1 MELATAYDPKSVEER
16 ITRFWLD
23 GGYFHVEIDPQK
35 PPAVISMPPP
45 NVYGSLHMGHG
56 FNLSL
61 QDLLVR
67 WWRMRGL
74 NALWVPGLD
83 HAGLAFQNA
92 VEKQLQKEGLS
103 RFELGREKFLQRC
116 WQWKDEQVTYV
127 IQQLHRM
134 GISADWERLRFTLDD
149 GYQRAVRHQFVSL
162 FRQDLVYR
170 GTRIT
175 NWCPSCLTAL
185 ADIEVEHGEEPG
197 WLWFVRYPLTTG
209 EGWITVATTR
219 PETMLGDTGVAVHP
233 QDERYRGLVG
243 KTVRLPIL
251 EREIPIV
258 ADEAVDPAFGTGAVK
273 VTPAHDPTDY
283 EIGLRHGLPSILVIA
298 DDGRMNENTGPFRG
312 QDRYLARTG
321 VVDRLQSEGL
331 LEKTVPYSH
340 AIGHCY
346 RCHSDI
352 EPILSTQWFARMKPM
367 AQLAIEA
374 VQRGEVKFVPA
385 RWTKVYLD
393 WMENIR
399 DWCISRQVWWGHRIP
414 VWTCRACGTMFAAE
428 EDPTRC
434 QRCSSD
440 RIEQDPDVFD
450 TWFSSNLWPF
460 AILGWP
466 AETADLKAF
475 FPNTVLSTG
484 YDIIFFWVARMIMAA
499 LHFRGQA
506 PFPTVYI
513 HGLIR
518 DGKGRKMSRSLGNVI
533 DPMEKTEHYGTDA
546 FRFAMAAAATLG
558 GQDIPIGEERFER
571 GRNFTNKLWN
581 ASRFLLLNLEGYN
594 PAAGHA
600 EGMPHRWI
608 RSRLTRVIRET
619 SQALADFNFGEATRL
634 LEEFFWSE
642 FCDWYVEMCKP
653 DLIPGGSQRAQTQY
667 TLHWVLE
674 TILRLLHPIVPF
686 ISEELWQ
693 KLPGRTGPALIVAPW
708 PQPED
713 GWLDSTSEQEM
724 EVLQGLVRTV
734 RNLRAEGGIPPA
746 QKLVA
751 FVLASPEMERLLRDN
766 ERTLLP
772 LARLGGLEFVHG
784 KRPRSSLSGV
794 SGGMEIFL
802 PLTREAALKLK
813 EKLGRELDKASANLD
828 RLLARMENPDFATHA
843 PAEVV
848 EKTRTQWMEQ
858 KEQQTK
864 LRGLLSNLKD

>member
-466 AETADLKAF
+466 AETAELEAF

-506 PFPTVYI
+506 PFSTVYI

-686 ISEELWQ
+686 ISEELWR

-864 LRGLLSNLKD
+864 LRGLLSHLKD

>member
-506 PFPTVYI
+506 PFSTVYI

-667 TLHWVLE
+667 TLHLVLE

>member
-45 NVYGSLHMGHG
+45 NVYGSLHIGHG

-116 WQWKDEQVTYV
+116 WQWKDEQATYV

-134 GISADWERLRFTLDD
+134 GVSADWERLRFTLDE
-149 GYQRAVRHQFVSL
+149 GYQKAVRHQFVSL
-162 FRQDLVYR
+162 FGQDLVYR

-185 ADIEVEHGEEPG
+185 ADIEVEHEEEPG
-197 WLWFVRYPLTTG
+197 WLWYVRYPLTTG

-283 EIGLRHGLPSILVIA
+283 EIGQRHGLPSVLVIA
-298 DDGRMNENTGPFRG
+298 DDGRMNENAGPFHG
-312 QDRYLARTG
+312 QDRTLARTG
-321 VVDRLQSEGL
+321 VVDRLQTEGL

-340 AIGHCY
+340 TVGHCY
-346 RCHSDI
+346 RCHSAI

-414 VWTCRACGTMFAAE
+414 VWTCQACGTMFAAE

-434 QRCSSD
+434 QHCSSD

-466 AETADLKAF
+466 AETAELEAF

-484 YDIIFFWVARMIMAA
+484 YDIIFFWVARMIMAS

-600 EGMPHRWI
+600 DGMPHRWI

-653 DLIPGGSQRAQTQY
+653 DLIAGGAQRAQTQY

-693 KLPGRTGPALIVAPW
+693 KLPGRMGPALIVAPW

-713 GWLDSTSEQEM
+713 GWLDSNSEQEM

-784 KRPRSSLSGV
+784 ARPRSSLSGV

-802 PLTREAALKLK
+802 PLAREAALKLE
-813 EKLGRELDKASANLD
+813 EKLGRELDKTTANLD

-848 EKTRTQWMEQ
+848 EKTRVQWMEQ

-864 LRGLLSNLKD
+864 LRGLLSHLKD

>member
-506 PFPTVYI
+506 PFSTVYI

>member
-1 MELATAYDPKSVEER
+1 MELATAYEPKSVEER

-35 PPAVISMPPP
+35 TPAVISMPPP

-67 WWRMRGL
+67 WWRMQGL

-92 VEKQLQKEGLS
+92 VEKQLQKEGFS

-116 WQWKDEQVTYV
+116 WQWKDEQAAYV

-134 GISADWERLRFTLDD
+134 GVSADWERLRFTLDE
-149 GYQRAVRHQFVSL
+149 GYQKAVRHQFVSL
-162 FRQDLVYR
+162 FGQDLVYR
-170 GTRIT
+170 GTRII
-175 NWCPSCLTAL
+175 NWYPSCLTAL
-185 ADIEVEHGEEPG
+185 ADIEVEHEEEPG

-243 KTVRLPIL
+243 KTVRLPVL

-283 EIGLRHGLPSILVIA
+283 EIGQRHGLPSVLVIA
-298 DDGRMNENTGPFRG
+298 DDGRMNENAGPFHG
-312 QDRYLARTG
+312 QDRTVARTG

-340 AIGHCY
+340 AIGQCY
-346 RCHSDI
+346 RCHSAI

-414 VWTCRACGTMFAAE
+414 VWTCQACGTMFAAE
-428 EDPTRC
+428 EDPARC
-434 QRCSSD
+434 QHCGSD
-440 RIEQDPDVFD
+440 QIEQDPDVFD

-466 AETADLKAF
+466 AETAELEAF

-600 EGMPHRWI
+600 DGMPHRWI

-653 DLIPGGSQRAQTQY
+653 DLIPGGAQRAQTQY

-693 KLPGRTGPALIVAPW
+693 KLPGRTGLALI
-708 PQPED
+708 
-713 GWLDSTSEQEM
+713 
-724 EVLQGLVRTV
+724 
-734 RNLRAEGGIPPA
+734 
-746 QKLVA
+746 
-751 FVLASPEMERLLRDN
+751 
-766 ERTLLP
+766 
-772 LARLGGLEFVHG
+772 
-784 KRPRSSLSGV
+784 
-794 SGGMEIFL
+794 
-802 PLTREAALKLK
+802 
-813 EKLGRELDKASANLD
+813 
-828 RLLARMENPDFATHA
+828 
-843 PAEVV
+843 
-848 EKTRTQWMEQ
+848 
-858 KEQQTK
+858 
-864 LRGLLSNLKD
+864 